1 MIKDIKYWFLGCG
14 LALTAISCDGKLDID
29 PTQSISE
36 TNALSTEKDV
46 NVTLIGAY
54 DGMSDVDVYGGGFQF
69 TTELMG
75 DDREVLFGGTFGNMD
90 EIWRKAITTSNTQT
104 QATWLDSYNA
114 INRANNVLSALD
126 KVSAANKDEVEG
138 QARFIRGA
146 IYFGL
151 VKLWGKTWGDGDN
164 ATNLGVPLVLT
175 PTRGVTDKDYVAR
188 TPVAQV
194 YTQIIEDLTKAKS
207 LLSGDDS
214 GFATSAAAT
223 ALLSRV
229 YLMQQDYAKARDA
242 ANDVIA
248 NSGKSLV
255 SPFGDVFLDDAN
267 DDEVIWRITVTDQD
281 GGNSLK
287 TFYATTANQG
297 RGDVRVQNKH
307 FQLYAP
313 DTLTDARAK
322 FFTSQGS
329 NRMTSKFNQRFTD
342 VVVVRLAEMYLTR
355 AECNFRLST
364 TTGAAPLADI
374 NRIRSRAGATPL
386 TAANLN
392 LAAIL
397 KERHLE
403 LAFEG
408 LQLDDAKRTRASVG
422 TLPFNSPKLIVPIPQ
437 REIDTN
443 KKLVQNEGY

>member
-1 MIKDIKYWFLGCG
+1 MIKSIKYWFLGCG
-14 LALTAISCDGKLDID
+14 LALTAISCDGKLDVE

-36 TNALSTEKDV
+36 DVALSTEKDV

-75 DDREVLFGGTFGNMD
+75 DDREVLFGGTYANMD

-104 QATWLDSYNA
+104 QATWLDSYTA

-194 YTQIIEDLTKAKS
+194 YAQIIEDLTKAKN

-255 SPFGDVFLDDAN
+255 SSFDDAFLDDAN

-287 TFYATTANQG
+287 TFYATTGNQG

-313 DTLTDARAK
+313 DTLTDVRAK
-322 FFTSQGS
+322 FFTAQGN

-355 AECNFRLST
+355 TECNFRLST

-422 TLPFNSPKLIVPIPQ
+422 TLPFNSPKLVVPIPQ

-443 KKLVQNEGY
+443 KKLVQNESY

>member
-1 MIKDIKYWFLGCG
+1 MIKNIKYSLFACS
-14 LALTAISCDGKLDID
+14 LALTVLSCGGKLDVD

-36 TNALSTEKDV
+36 TNALATEKDV
-46 NVTLIGAY
+46 QVTLIGAY
-54 DGMSDVDVYGGGFQF
+54 DGMSDIDVYGGAFQF

-75 DDREVLFGGTFGNMD
+75 DDREVVFGGTYANMD

-104 QATWLDSYNA
+104 QATWLDSYSA

-126 KVSAANKDEVEG
+126 KVGTANKAEVEG

-175 PTRGVTDKDYVAR
+175 PTRGITDKDNIAR

-194 YTQIIEDLTKAKS
+194 YAQIIDDLTKAKG
-207 LLSGDDS
+207 LLKGEDA
-214 GFATSAAAT
+214 GFATSAGAT
-223 ALLSRV
+223 ALLSKV
-229 YLMQQDYAKARDA
+229 YLMQQDYTKARDA
-242 ANDVIA
+242 ANDVIK

-255 SPFGDVFLDDAN
+255 SSFSDAFLDDAN
-267 DDEVIWRITVTDQD
+267 DDEVIWRIIVSDQD
-281 GGNSLK
+281 GGNAMK
-287 TFYATTANQG
+287 TFYATTGNQG

-313 DTLTDARAK
+313 DTLTDTRAK
-322 FFTSQGS
+322 FFTAQGS
-329 NRMTSKFNQRFTD
+329 NRMTSKFNQRFND
-342 VVVVRLAEMYLTR
+342 VSVIRLAEMYLIR
-355 AECNFRLST
+355 AECNFRLNT
-364 TTGAAPLADI
+364 TVGATPLADI
-374 NRIRSRAGATPL
+374 NEIRGRAGASNL

-397 KERHLE
+397 KERKLE

-408 LQLDDAKRTRASVG
+408 HQLDDIKRTRGAVG
-422 TLPFNSPKLIVPIPQ
+422 TLQWNANNLVLPIPQ
-437 REIDTN
+437 REMDTN
-443 KKLVQNEGY
+443 KSLVQNAGY